1 MPQRIHNQAQP
12 AHRSVAADTETPVL
26 VMDRITKDFP
36 GVRALGGVTLEVR
49 RGEVHALV
57 GENGAGKS
65 TLMKILAGAVLG
77 DKGEI
82 RIEGRPVEIAS
93 PHAAQELGVSMI
105 YQEFN
110 LVPHLTVAENIW
122 LGREPQVLPGIID
135 WGRMFRD
142 AAAVLARLGVN
153 IDPRTPVA
161 RLSVAQQQM
170 VEIAKAISA
179 RAKLIVMDEPSATLT
194 EHELA
199 RLFDLIRALRDDGVS
214 IVYISHRLEEIFE
227 IADRVTVLRDGQV
240 IGTHQV
246 RDVTKDDI
254 IRMMVGRQL
263 TAQIPK
269 RQVEMGQEALR
280 VEGLSGGIVRDVSFV
295 VRAGEIV
302 CLTGLVGAG
311 RTEVARLIFGAEPR
325 ASGHIFIHGK
335 EARIRS
341 PRDAI
346 RHGVGFVTE
355 DRKEQ
360 GLVLGLTV
368 RENVTLAHLDLL
380 SHYGFIRRQQE
391 RSAARRFIEALGIR
405 TPSPEQVTRNLSGGT
420 QQKVVLAKW
429 LLTESR
435 VLLFDEPTRGI
446 DVGAKAEIYQLMGG
460 LAASGVAMVM
470 ITSEL
475 PEAIGM
481 GDRIL
486 VMHEGRIAA
495 EMPRAEATQEQ
506 IMFYATGGK

>member
-1 MPQRIHNQAQP
+1 
-12 AHRSVAADTETPVL
+12 
-26 VMDRITKDFP
+26 MDRITKDFP
-36 GVRALGGVTLEVR
+36 GVRALDGVTFEVR

-65 TLMKILAGAVLG
+65 TLVKILAGAVPG
-77 DKGEI
+77 DRGEI

-110 LVPHLTVAENIW
+110 LVPYLSVAENIV
-122 LGREPQVLPGIID
+122 LGREPQLLHGIID
-135 WGRMFRD
+135 WGRMYRD
-142 AAAVLARLGVN
+142 AAAVLDRLGVR
-153 IDPRTPVA
+153 IDPRAPIS

-170 VEIAKAISA
+170 VEIAKAISTN
-179 RAKLIVMDEPSATLT
+179 AKLIVMDEPSATLT

-199 RLFDLIRALRDDGVS
+199 RLFELIHRLREQGVS
-214 IVYISHRLEEIFE
+214 IIYISHRLEEIFE
-227 IADRVTVLRDGQV
+227 IADRVTVLRDGQL
-240 IGTHQV
+240 IGTHPV
-246 RDVTKDDI
+246 SAVTKDDI

-263 TAQIPK
+263 TEQIPK
-269 RQVEMGQEALR
+269 REVQMGEEALR
-280 VEGLSGGIVRDVSFV
+280 VEGLSGGVVRDVSFV
-295 VRAGEIV
+295 VCAGEIV

-311 RTEVARLIFGAEPR
+311 RTEVARLIFGADPKTAGR
-325 ASGHIFIHGK
+325 VLVGGK
-335 EARIRS
+335 ELRIRN

-380 SHYGFIRRQQE
+380 SYWGFIRRQQE
-391 RSAARRFIEALGIR
+391 RTAASKFIQSLRIR
-405 TPSPEQVTRNLSGGT
+405 TPSPEQITRNLSGGN

-446 DVGAKAEIYQLMGG
+446 DVGAKAEIYQLMGE
-460 LAASGVAMVM
+460 LAASGVAMLM

-475 PEAIGM
+475 PEALGM
-481 GDRIL
+481 ADRIL

-495 EMPRAEATQEQ
+495 ELPRADATQEKV
-506 IMFYATGGK
+506 MFYATGGK

>member
-1 MPQRIHNQAQP
+1 MMSAAQP
-12 AHRSVAADTETPVL
+12 ASAVTAETETPVL
-26 VMDRITKDFP
+26 VMDHITKDFP
-36 GVRALGGVTLEVR
+36 GVRALDGVTLEVR

-65 TLMKILAGAVLG
+65 TLVKVLSGAVLR
-77 DKGEI
+77 DSGEV
-82 RIEGRPVEIAS
+82 RIEGRAVEITS
-93 PHAAQELGVSMI
+93 PHAAQQLGVSMI

-110 LVPHLTVAENIW
+110 LVPHLTVAENIF
-122 LGREPQVLPGIID
+122 LGREPQLFAGVID
-135 WGRMFRD
+135 WGRMYRE
-142 AAAVLARLGVN
+142 AAAVLQRLGVS
-153 IDPRTPVA
+153 IDVRAPVS
-161 RLSVAQQQM
+161 RLSMAQQQM

-179 RAKLIVMDEPSATLT
+179 QAKLIVMDEPSATLT

-199 RLFDLIRALRDDGVS
+199 RLFDIIRQLRADRVA
-214 IVYISHRLEEIFE
+214 IIYISHRLEEIFE
-227 IADRVTVLRDGQV
+227 IADRVTVLRDGQL
-240 IGTHQV
+240 IGTHLV
-246 RDVTKDDI
+246 GDVTKDDI

-269 RQVEMGQEALR
+269 REVAIGQEALR
-280 VEGLSGGIVRDVSFV
+280 VEGLSGGMVRDVSFV

-311 RTEVARLIFGAEPR
+311 RTEVARLIFGAEPKSAGR
-325 ASGHIFIHGK
+325 VWVRGRQV
-335 EARIRS
+335 RIRN
-341 PRDAI
+341 PRHAI
-346 RHGVGFVTE
+346 RHGIGFVTE

-380 SHYGFIRRQQE
+380 SYYGFIRRQQE
-391 RSAARRFIEALGIR
+391 RAAAGRFIQSLRIR
-405 TPSPEQVTRNLSGGT
+405 TPSLEQLTRNLSGGN

-429 LLTESR
+429 LLTESG

-446 DVGAKAEIYQLMGG
+446 DVGAKAEIYHLMGE
-460 LAASGVAMVM
+460 LAASGVAMLM

-481 GDRIL
+481 ADRIL

-495 EMPRAEATQEQ
+495 EIPRAEATQEK

>member
-1 MPQRIHNQAQP
+1 MGATNPQ
-12 AHRSVAADTETPVL
+12 AAASAGAETPVL
-26 VMDRITKDFP
+26 VMERITKDFP
-36 GVRALGGVTLEVR
+36 GVRALDGVTFEVR

-65 TLMKILAGAVLG
+65 TLVKILAGAVLR

-82 RIEGRPVEIAS
+82 RVEGRTVEIPS
-93 PHAAQELGVSMI
+93 PHAAQELGVAMI

-110 LVPHLTVAENIW
+110 LVPHLTVAENIF
-122 LGREPQVLPGIID
+122 LGREPQVLPGIVD
-135 WGRMFRD
+135 WGRMYRE
-142 AAAVLARLGVN
+142 AAAVLDRLGVSL
-153 IDPRTPVA
+153 DVREPVS

-179 RAKLIVMDEPSATLT
+179 SAKLIVMDEPSATLT
-194 EHELA
+194 EHELT
-199 RLFDLIRALRDDGVS
+199 RLFELIGALRKDGVS
-214 IVYISHRLEEIFE
+214 IIYISHRLEEIFE
-227 IADRVTVLRDGQV
+227 IADRVTVLRDGQL
-240 IGTHQV
+240 IGTHLV
-246 RDVTKDDI
+246 SELTKDDI

-269 RQVEMGQEALR
+269 RQVEIGEEVLR
-280 VEGLSGGIVRDVSFV
+280 VEGLTGGIVRDVSFV

-311 RTEVARLIFGAEPR
+311 RTEVARLVFGAEPR
-325 ASGHIFIHGK
+325 TAGRVLVQGK
-335 EARIRS
+335 AARIRS

-346 RHGVGFVTE
+346 HYGIGFVTE
-355 DRKEQ
+355 DRKAQ
-360 GLVLGLTV
+360 GLVLGFTV

-380 SHYGFIRRQQE
+380 SYYGFIRRQQE
-391 RSAARRFIEALGIR
+391 RAAAGRFIQSLHIR
-405 TPSPEQVTRNLSGGT
+405 TPSPEQITRNLSGGN

-446 DVGAKAEIYQLMGG
+446 DVGAKAEIYHLMGD
-460 LAASGVAMVM
+460 LAASGVAMLM

-475 PEAIGM
+475 PEALGM
-481 GDRIL
+481 ADRLL
-486 VMHEGRIAA
+486 VMHDGRMVA
-495 EMPRAEATQEQ
+495 EIPRSEATQEKV
-506 IMFYATGGK
+506 MFYATGGK

>member
-1 MPQRIHNQAQP
+1 MSAPEPQLAESQ
-12 AHRSVAADTETPVL
+12 TPVL
-26 VMDRITKDFP
+26 VMDRITKNFP
-36 GVRALGGVTLEVR
+36 GVRALDGVTLEVR

-65 TLMKILAGAVLG
+65 TLVKILAGAVLA
-77 DKGEI
+77 DQGEI
-82 RIEGRPVEIAS
+82 RIEGHAVEIPS
-93 PHAAQELGVSMI
+93 PHAAQQLGVSMI

-110 LVPHLTVAENIW
+110 LVPHLTVAENIF
-122 LGREPQVLPGIID
+122 LGREPQVVPGIID
-135 WGRMFRD
+135 WGRMYRE
-142 AAAVLARLGVN
+142 AQAVLDRLGVKL
-153 IDPRTPVA
+153 DVRAPVS

-170 VEIAKAISA
+170 VEIAKAISTN
-179 RAKLIVMDEPSATLT
+179 AKLIVMDEPSATLT

-199 RLFDLIRALRDDGVS
+199 RLFDLIRALRADGVS
-214 IVYISHRLEEIFE
+214 IIYISHRLEEIFE
-227 IADRVTVLRDGQV
+227 IADRVTVLRDGQF
-240 IGTHQV
+240 IGRHRV
-246 RDVTKDDI
+246 SEVTKDDI
-254 IRMMVGRQL
+254 IHMMVGRQL

-269 RQVEMGQEALR
+269 RNVQIGEEALR
-280 VEGLSGGIVRDVSFV
+280 VEGLSGRIVHDVSLV
-295 VRAGEIV
+295 VHAGEIV

-311 RTEVARLIFGAEPR
+311 RSEVARLIFGADARR
-325 ASGHIFIHGK
+325 AGRILLRGK
-335 EARIRS
+335 EVRIRS
-341 PRDAI
+341 PREAI
-346 RHGVGFVTE
+346 RRGIGFVTE

-391 RSAARRFIEALGIR
+391 RSAAARLIQSLRIR
-405 TPSPEQVTRNLSGGT
+405 TPSPEQLTRNLSGGN

-429 LLTESR
+429 LLTQSR

-446 DVGAKAEIYQLMGG
+446 DVGTKAEMYQLMGD
-460 LAASGVAMVM
+460 LAARGVAMLM

-481 GDRIL
+481 ADRIL

-495 EMPRAEATQEQ
+495 EIPRAEATPEK
-506 IMFYATGGK
+506 IMFYATGGQ